1 MFNLKFVIYFICFFI
16 FVHFGLHFFD
26 IDIFE
31 LFEKKEGGDSSPYP
45 ADKHEHSNSQD
56 DDNEISNTIYE
67 LEKSIQELKDV
78 STI

>member
-1 MFNLKFVIYFICFFI
+1 MFDLKFVIYFICFFI
-16 FVHFGLHFFD
+16 FIHFVLHFFD

-31 LFEKKEGGDSSPYP
+31 LFEKKDEDLPLSTVDNIQDVVISQ
-45 ADKHEHSNSQD
+45 ENNS
-56 DDNEISNTIYE
+56 EISNTIIE